1 MTYHSK
7 SSTDEAY
14 LPEDQTR
21 YLLKECVCVC
31 VCERVRACTRACLC
45 LRIKWRYPKRPYQ
58 NVPSINKIK
67 GQVQCVPAKL
77 LQLHSTLD
85 PVVCSAPG
93 SSVHG
98 ILQAGILSGLPF
110 PSPRYLSSPGIEP
123 KPLVSPALA
132 GGFFATSTTWEAHQ
146 VQDFYS
152 ILLHIN
158 FSVFLL

>member
-98 ILQAGILSGLPF
+98 ILQARILSGLPF
-110 PSPRYLSSPGIEP
+110 PSPGDLPDPGIEP
-123 KPLVSPALA
+123 RSPTLQADALLSEPP
-132 GGFFATSTTWEAHQ
+132 GKSMYMH
-146 VQDFYS
+146 VYVC
-152 ILLHIN
+152 I
-158 FSVFLL
+158 